1 MPRFAVAF
9 LAVVAGVASANAQ
22 NPPSCQPARPF
33 FEYIADET
41 RQNNRWPYPYYCA
54 DRQAEREPFEIM
66 VQNGWRRQNLLA
78 DYYFQEKTGELTE
91 AGQAVVRRI
100 TNEVPAPHRTIYVRK
115 GQTPDQTA
123 ARINAVQQ
131 YAAKVALDGSVP
143 PIVETSIS
151 PAGYPAGWPPVR
163 EGAVS
168 RRFQVSVPDK
178 MYLPDTSSNSGSGG
192 KQ

>member
-22 NPPSCQPARPF
+22 DPRSCQYPRGF

-41 RQNNRWPYPYYCA
+41 RQNNRWPYPYSYA
-54 DRQAEREPFEIM
+54 DRQAEQEPFAIM

-78 DYYFQEKTGELTE
+78 DHYFQEKTGQLTE
-91 AGQAVVRRI
+91 AGQAVIRRI
-100 TNEVPAPHRTIYVRK
+100 ANEAPAPHRTIYVRK
-115 GQTPDQTA
+115 GQTPEQTA

-131 YAAKVALDGSVP
+131 YAAKAAVDGNVP

-168 RRFQVSVPDK
+168 RKFQVWVPDK
-178 MYLPDTSSNSGSGG
+178 IYLPESSTGGG